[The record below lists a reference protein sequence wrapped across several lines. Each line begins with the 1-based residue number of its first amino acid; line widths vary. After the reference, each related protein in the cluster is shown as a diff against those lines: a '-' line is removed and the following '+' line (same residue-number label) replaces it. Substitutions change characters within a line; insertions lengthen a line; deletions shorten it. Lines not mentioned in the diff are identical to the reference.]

1 MTRTATRLS
10 SPKSCPTKL
19 SLYAQ
24 GRPRKRGALHKSMRE
39 GGRTTRA
46 RNEAPSGPERVPHY
60 LLDRRERY
68 LTEISMSEPA
78 KTKPSK
84 RGRGRPRLFDRTAAI
99 EQAME
104 LFWDRGYEGTT
115 FDDLIG
121 AMKLS
126 PSSFYH
132 EFGSKERLYR
142 EAVDYYLSVSLSDV
156 SRVLS
161 SHRDTR
167 AAFEAFIEE
176 TAAFFTN
183 GASPT
188 GCMVSLAGTHLPP
201 HLRSVAEFTKS
212 LRKGFEQELAKRL
225 RKGVS
230 DGDLLPGT
238 NVKELAAYFDTVIRG
253 LAVHARDGA
262 SRKQL
267 LAICRVA
274 MRAWPSKPPDTNP
287 KNGSGGS
294 QH

>member
-1 MTRTATRLS
+1 
-10 SPKSCPTKL
+10 
-19 SLYAQ
+19 
-24 GRPRKRGALHKSMRE
+24 
-39 GGRTTRA
+39 
-46 RNEAPSGPERVPHY
+46 
-60 LLDRRERY
+60 
-68 LTEISMSEPA
+68 MSEPA
-78 KTKPSK
+78 QTKSLK

-99 EQAME
+99 EQAMQ

-142 EAVDYYLSVSLSDV
+142 EAVDYYLSVSSSDV
-156 SRVLS
+156 SRVLP

-167 AAFEAFIEE
+167 AAFEAFIQE

-183 GASPT
+183 GASPA
-188 GCMVSLAGTHLPP
+188 GCMISLAGTHLPP
-201 HLRSVAEFTKS
+201 HLQSVADFTKS
-212 LRKGFEQELAKRL
+212 LRKGFEQELARRL

-230 DGDLLPGT
+230 DGDLPPGT
-238 NVKELAAYFDTVIRG
+238 NVTELAAYFDAVIRG

-274 MRAWPSKPPDTNP
+274 MRAWPSRPPDTNS
-287 KNGSGGS
+287 KKGSGGS
-294 QH
+294 QR

>member
-1 MTRTATRLS
+1 MTLSKENPTPMSNFVSRLH
-10 SPKSCPTKL
+10 PEGQPA
-19 SLYAQ
+19 SLGEAL
-24 GRPRKRGALHKSMRE
+24 RLGASAYYTGKAPILD
-39 GGRTTRA
+39 GRTSRTMLLGRT
-46 RNEAPSGPERVPHY
+46 ERHSI
-60 LLDRRERY
+60 
-68 LTEISMSEPA
+68 EISSSGSTE
-78 KTKPSK
+78 TKPLR
-84 RGRGRPRLFDRTAAI
+84 RGRGRPRLFDRSDAI
-99 EQAME
+99 RQAME

-142 EAVDYYLSVSLSDV
+142 EAVDYYLSVSLSSL

-161 SHRDTR
+161 IHRDTR

-188 GCMVSLAGTHLPP
+188 GCMISLAGTHLPP

-212 LRKGFEQELAKRL
+212 LRKGFEQELARRL

-230 DGDLLPGT
+230 DGDLPPGT

-274 MRAWPSKPPDTNP
+274 MRAWPSTPPDSNHKTDH
-287 KNGSGGS
+287 KGRARGVIS
-294 QH
+294 